1 MGELFETLLKLT
13 KPLTCSSQHPNFTN
27 LLQRPVT
34 VLGDPVVSLQLRETL
49 LLNLIYRPLS

>member
-27 LLQRPVT
+27 SLQRPVT

-49 LLNLIYRPLS
+49 LLI